1 MYNQAK
7 IFYLTV
13 EEYLQLELESL
24 VHYEYIAGQVYP
36 IVTNSENKKIITGN
50 ILTRLRGHL
59 LGKSCRVF
67 SSDMK
72 VKIEALDVFYHP
84 DICVTSDLSAR
95 EKYFKT
101 APCLIIEII
110 SPETERIH
118 RNEKL
123 MNYQQ
128 LKSLQEYVLVYQ
140 SEIKVDIYRKYNRQT
155 WFLEQFIITDTM
167 KLSSV
172 GLEMAIAE
180 IYEDVEFE

>member
-24 VHYEYIAGQVYP
+24 VHYEYIAGQVYA
-36 IVTNSENKKIITGN
+36 IVTNTENRKIISGN
-50 ILTRLRGHL
+50 ILARLRGHL

-84 DICVTSDLSAR
+84 DISVTSDPSDR

-101 APCLIIEII
+101 APCLIVEII

-140 SEIKVDIYRKYNRQT
+140 SEIKVDIYRKYNHKT
-155 WFLEQFIITDTM
+155 WFLEQFLTTDTM

>member
-1 MYNQAK
+1 MYTQAK
-7 IFYLTV
+7 LLHLTV
-13 EEYLQLELESL
+13 DEYLQLELESV
-24 VHYEYIAGQVYP
+24 VHHEYIAGQVYP
-36 IVTNSENKKIITGN
+36 TVAGSQNSKIISGN
-50 ILTRLRGHL
+50 ILTRLRTHL
-59 LGKSCRVF
+59 LGTSCRVF

-84 DICVTSDLSAR
+84 AIFVTCDPGDR
-95 EKYFKT
+95 EKLFKT
-101 APCLIIEII
+101 YPSLIVEVI

-128 LKSLQEYVLVYQ
+128 IESLQEYVLVYQ
-140 SEIKVDIYRKYNRQT
+140 SEPKVDSYRKYNHKT
-155 WFLEQFIITDTM
+155 WFVEQFIRTDVM

-180 IYEDVEFE
+180 IYEDVEF

>member
-1 MYNQAK
+1 MYTKAK
-7 IFYLTV
+7 ILHLTV
-13 EEYLQLELESL
+13 EEYLQLELESV
-24 VHYEYIAGQVYP
+24 VHHEYIAGQVYAT
-36 IVTNSENKKIITGN
+36 VVNSENSKIITGN
-50 ILTRLRGHL
+50 ILARLRGHL
-59 LGKSCRVF
+59 LNKSCRVF

-84 DICVTSDLSAR
+84 DVCVTCDPSDR
-95 EKYFKT
+95 EKLFKSN
-101 APCLIIEII
+101 PCLIVEII

-128 LKSLQEYVLVYQ
+128 IKSLQEYVLI
-140 SEIKVDIYRKYNRQT
+140 SESEKQVDIYRKYNHQT
-155 WFLEQFIITDTM
+155 WFLEQFFSTDIM

-180 IYEDVEFE
+180 IYEDVKF

>member
-1 MYNQAK
+1 MYKTAK
-7 IFYLTV
+7 MLHLTV
-13 EEYLQLELESL
+13 EEYLKLEVESL
-24 VHYEYIAGQVYP
+24 VHHEYIGGQIYSTVAN
-36 IVTNSENKKIITGN
+36 TEKTKIITQN
-50 ILTRLRGHL
+50 VLTRLRGYL

-67 SSDMK
+67 SLEMK

-84 DICVTSDLSAR
+84 DICVTCDPSDR
-95 EKYFKT
+95 EKLFKIN
-101 APCLIIEII
+101 PCLIVEII

-128 LKSLQEYVLVYQ
+128 IKSLQEYVLI
-140 SEIKVDIYRKYNRQT
+140 SESEKKIDIYRKYNHQT
-155 WFLEQFIITDTM
+155 WFLEEFIVTDIM

-180 IYEDVEFE
+180 IYEDVEF